1 HRAHLEAQRAEFPG
15 TAITSGRRRRPG
27 RNATSRTEGRA
38 ALEEAVAKETTGASP
53 ASEVAWAS
61 PRMEKA
67 RLSVRFLFTGGTPV
81 PLQPATRTNPRH
93 VTIRHFLSQGSRVS
107 LASMADS
114 VTLNHAARIIAT
126 VAPDV
131 PADAALRR
139 YLYKAKRLGGP
150 QK

>member
-1 HRAHLEAQRAEFPG
+1 GGRGGVPAHIEWSIVRSIPFHGRDVRA
-15 TAITSGRRRRPG
+15 T
-27 RNATSRTEGRA
+27 ATSQA
-38 ALEEAVAKETTGASP
+38 PALFHA
-53 ASEVAWAS
+53 
-61 PRMEKA
+61 
-67 RLSVRFLFTGGTPV
+67 
-81 PLQPATRTNPRH
+81 
-93 VTIRHFLSQGSRVS
+93 TIRHFLSRGSRVS

-150 QK
+150 QKRA